1 MTPELVGGSDRNFNS
16 DPVSGQF
23 CLGRFEHF
31 RFPHPSVRL
40 ATNLDREKRGKFGQ
54 ETVKFCALSTTY
66 VRQPVIP
73 VKSPDLRA
81 GSALCAR
88 RTIADTR
95 PSVFPPAS
103 LRVQLPS
110 ELKNTNLVKFGKEIV
125 KFSYPRIGH
134 ALCARRTI
142 ADTRPAVFPPVS
154 LHVQLPSELKNT
166 NLVKFGKEI
175 VKFLPAVGTAGRRAA
190 MSHQNLTTRKNAPPR
205 SRNGPVFPSCGYGG
219 HAKANARVHSCLPR
233 PITDY

>member
-40 ATNLDREKRGKFGQ
+40 ATNLDRVKRGKFGQ

-66 VRQPVIP
+66 VRQSVIP

-88 RTIADTR
+88 RTIADTKAA
-95 PSVFPPAS
+95 VFPPAF
-103 LRVQLPS
+103 LHVRLPS

-125 KFSYPRIGH
+125 KFSDLRVGS
-134 ALCARRTI
+134 ALCARRKV
-142 ADTRPAVFPPVS
+142 ADTRPAVFPPAS
-154 LHVQLPSELKNT
+154 LRVQLPSELKNR
-166 NLVKFGKEI
+166 NLVKFGKEK
-175 VKFLPAVGTAGRRAA
+175 VK
-190 MSHQNLTTRKNAPPR
+190 K
-205 SRNGPVFPSCGYGG
+205 
-219 HAKANARVHSCLPR
+219 
-233 PITDY
+233 